1 VSIRWR
7 LNWGRGR
14 LARAPLRVRLVA
26 AVLVLVTLAL
36 LFTAS
41 LGAFAL
47 NDYLLGRIDD
57 QLRATAQ
64 RVNLTAILQQQRNS
78 ILPSDY
84 LVAAGPIGGRGIIQ
98 YDDAVLRESDLPPIP
113 ETVDEIERVL
123 DRPYTV
129 RSAAGRDF
137 WRILVT
143 VRSNGQVVVVGQRMS
158 DVVQAINQLVVIDLV
173 VGGAVLAVLAA
184 LSVALVRASLR
195 PLVEIEHT
203 AAAIAAG
210 DLSQRVPE
218 SDPETEV
225 GRLARALNAMLAQI
239 EGAFAARAASESA
252 ARIAETAA
260 RDSESRARRSEE
272 RMRQFI
278 ADASHELRTPLT
290 TIRGFAELYRQ
301 GAVEPERSAELV
313 RRIEDEAARMGLLVE
328 DLLLLARLDE
338 ERPLVRDP
346 VELSVIAADAVAA
359 ARVTAPERPIDLET
373 PADGRPL
380 VVLGDESRL
389 RQVIGN
395 LMTNAITH
403 TPPETPVRL
412 RLTVDSDEALLEVID
427 KGPGLAPDQVER
439 VFERFYRVDKS
450 RTRRAAMARGDARHS
465 GAGLGLAIVAGL
477 VAAHSGVV
485 EVETEPGRGA
495 TFRVRLPLAPVA
507 AGDEDSLSGTSQ
519 AHPSSTED

>member
-1 VSIRWR
+1 VKVRWR

-26 AVLVLVTLAL
+26 ANLILVTLAL

-41 LGAFAL
+41 TGAFAL
-47 NDYLLGRIDD
+47 NNYLVGKIDE
-57 QLRATAQ
+57 QLRATAA
-64 RVNLTAILQQQRNS
+64 RVNLTAILQQRRNS

-84 LVAAGPIGGRGIIQ
+84 LVAAAPIGGRGIVL
-98 YDDAVLRESDLPPIP
+98 YDDSVLNETDLPPIP
-113 ETVDEIERVL
+113 ETVDEIQHVL
-123 DRPYTV
+123 DKPFTV
-129 RSAAGRDF
+129 RSVAGKDL
-137 WRILVT
+137 WRVLVT
-143 VRSNGQVVVVGQRMS
+143 VRGNGQIVVVGQRMD

-173 VGGAVLAVLAA
+173 VGGAVLVVLAA
-184 LSVALVRASLR
+184 LGVALVRASLR

-210 DLSQRVPE
+210 DLTRRVPE
-218 SDPETEV
+218 TEPETEV

-252 ARIAETAA
+252 ARG
-260 RDSESRARRSEE
+260 SEARARRSEE

-301 GAVEPERSAELV
+301 GAVEPERTAELV

-346 VELSVIAADAVAA
+346 VDLRVIAADAVAA
-359 ARVTAPERPIDLET
+359 ARATAPERSIDLET
-373 PADGRPL
+373 PTDGRAL

-389 RQVIGN
+389 RQVVGN

-403 TPPETPVRL
+403 TPPEAAVVL
-412 RLTVDSDEALLEVID
+412 RLAVDGGEALLEVAD

-439 VFERFYRVDKS
+439 VFERFYRVDKA
-450 RTRRAAMARGDARHS
+450 RTRRAAVASGDSRHS

-477 VAAHSGVV
+477 VAAHDGVV
-485 EVETEPGRGA
+485 EVETEPGQGA
-495 TFRVRLPLAPVA
+495 TFRVRLPLAPGPP
-507 AGDEDSLSGTSQ
+507 GDAESLSGTSQ